1 MNTEQQFD
9 AIIVG
14 AGPAGSSAALALARA
29 GLRVALIERGE
40 YPGAKNVSGAALY
53 APELLADLLAHPGD
67 DQTPNYNVG
76 ADLSRPPPIYRPWE
90 EAPIERYLTRRVVT
104 FLGQASAFSIDFRTN
119 HFAQPPYNGFTILRP
134 KFDRWLASKAEAAGA
149 MLITSTVVDDLLYEG
164 EQVVGVQCRREAG
177 ELYAPVVIAADG
189 ANAFLAKKAGLQHEF
204 HADEMTLGVKEV
216 LRLDAHTI
224 EERFNLTG
232 DEGMTNEYVGFA
244 TGEVKGGGFLY
255 TNRDTLSIG
264 VVTQIAS
271 LAEKRVKPYELLDQ
285 FKQHPAI
292 APLVRDSTT
301 LEYSAHMIP
310 EGGWA
315 MLPKLSR
322 GGLLV
327 VGDAAGFV
335 FATGLFLEGMNFAIA
350 SGLAAAATVQQAHA
364 DADFSAKSMA
374 RYRKRLEAN
383 FVLQD
388 LKHFRHAPTFV
399 NNERLQNVYPELI
412 CQTAENVFRSNG
424 TPRRKIGRIFFDT
437 MRGKVPLRT
446 LLRDGWQAG
455 RALFF

>member
-1 MNTEQQFD
+1 MKPTYQFD

-14 AGPAGSSAALALARA
+14 AGPAGSSAGLALARA
-29 GLRVALIERGE
+29 GLHVALIERGE
-40 YPGAKNVSGAALY
+40 YAGAKNVSGAALY
-53 APELLADLLAHPGD
+53 APELLADLL
-67 DQTPNYNVG
+67 PNY
-76 ADLSRPPPIYRPWE
+76 WE
-90 EAPIERYLTRRVVT
+90 EAPVERYLTRRVIT
-104 FLGQASAFSIDFRTN
+104 FLGQESAVALDFRTR
-119 HFAQPPYNGFTILRP
+119 HFAQPPYNGFTLLRP

-149 MLITSTVVDDLLYEG
+149 LLITSTVVDDLLYEG
-164 EQVVGVQCRREAG
+164 EQVVGVRCRREDG
-177 ELYAPVVIAADG
+177 ELYTPVVIAADG
-189 ANAFLAKKAGLQHEF
+189 ANSFLAKKAGLQREF
-204 HADEMTLGVKEV
+204 RAEEMTLGVKEV

-224 EERFNLTG
+224 EERFNLTN
-232 DEGMTNEYVGFA
+232 DEGMSNEYVGFA

-271 LAEKRVKPYELLDQ
+271 LAEKRVKAYDLLDA
-285 FKQHPAI
+285 FKQHPAV
-292 APLVRDSTT
+292 APLVRDSVT

-315 MLPKLSR
+315 MLPRLSR

-335 FATGLFLEGMNFAIA
+335 FAAGLFLEGMNFAIA
-350 SGLAAAATVQQAHA
+350 SGLAAAATVQEAHKEH
-364 DADFSAKSMA
+364 DFSAPSMS
-374 RYRKRLEAN
+374 RYRQRLEKS

-388 LKHFRHAPTFV
+388 LKRFRHAPAFV

-412 CQTAENVFRSNG
+412 CEAAEHIFRSNA
-424 TPRRKIGRIFFDT
+424 TPRRKLGRVMLNT
-437 MRGKVPLRT
+437 VRGKVPLRT